1 MAPAAPPAAE
11 FVRAFVATSPF
22 ARRTGLEVVD
32 LSADRAEI
40 RLPFDEGN
48 VTVADVVHGGAIA
61 TLLDVAVTAAAF
73 CSPEALDASS
83 GATVS
88 LTVNY
93 VRAGRGDLVAVGRAV
108 RRAGGLCFCS
118 AVATDADGRTVATAI
133 GTYRYA

>member
-1 MAPAAPPAAE
+1 VASRQPPAAE

-22 ARRTGLEVVD
+22 ARRIGLVVVD
-32 LSADRAEI
+32 LSADRAEL

-73 CSPEALDASS
+73 CAPEALEASS
-83 GATVS
+83 GATIS

-118 AVATDADGRTVATAI
+118 AEATDADGRTVAAAI
-133 GTYRYA
+133 GTYRYT

>member
-1 MAPAAPPAAE
+1 MASDQPPAAE

-32 LSADRAEI
+32 LSADRAEL

-61 TLLDVAVTAAAF
+61 TLLDVAITAAAF
-73 CSPEALDASS
+73 CAPQALDAAS
-83 GATVS
+83 GGTIS

-108 RRAGGLCFCS
+108 RPRRWIVLLLG
-118 AVATDADGRTVATAI
+118 
-133 GTYRYA
+133 

>member
-1 MAPAAPPAAE
+1 VSPDAPPAAE

-32 LSADRAEI
+32 LAADRAEL

-73 CSPEALDASS
+73 CSPQALDATS

-88 LTVNY
+88 LTINY

-118 AVATDADGRTVATAI
+118 AEATDGEGRTVAAAI
-133 GTYRYA
+133 GTYRYS

>member
-1 MAPAAPPAAE
+1 VSPAAPPAAD

-22 ARRTGLEVVD
+22 ARRTGLEVMALAV
-32 LSADRAEI
+32 DRAELM
-40 RLPFDEGN
+40 LPFDEGN

-73 CSPEALDASS
+73 CAPQQLEARS
-83 GATVS
+83 GATIS

-93 VRAGRGDLVAVGRAV
+93 IRAGRGDLVAIGRAV
-108 RRAGGLCFCS
+108 RRAGGLCFCE
-118 AVATDADGRTVATAI
+118 AEATDSEGRTVAAAI

>member
-1 MAPAAPPAAE
+1 MAPHQPPAAE

-22 ARRTGLEVVD
+22 TRRTGLEVVD
-32 LSADRAEI
+32 LSADRAEL

-73 CSPEALDASS
+73 CAPEALDASS
-83 GATVS
+83 GATIS

-93 VRAGRGDLVAVGRAV
+93 VRAGRGDLIGLGRAV

-118 AVATDADGRTVATAI
+118 AEATDAEGDTVATAI
-133 GTYRYA
+133 ATYRYA

>member
-1 MAPAAPPAAE
+1 VAPRQPPAAE
-11 FVRAFVATSPF
+11 FVRTFVATSPF
-22 ARRTGLEVVD
+22 ARRTGLQVVD
-32 LSADRAEI
+32 LTADRAEL

-73 CSPEALDASS
+73 CAPEALDAGS
-83 GATVS
+83 GVTIS

-118 AVATDADGRTVATAI
+118 AEATDGDGRTVATAI

>member
-1 MAPAAPPAAE
+1 VAPRQPPAAE
-11 FVRAFVATSPF
+11 FVRTFVATSPF
-22 ARRTGLEVVD
+22 ARRTGLQVVD
-32 LSADRAEI
+32 LTADRAEL

-73 CSPEALDASS
+73 CAPEALDAGS
-83 GATVS
+83 GATIS

-118 AVATDADGRTVATAI
+118 AEATDGDGRTVATAI

>member
-1 MAPAAPPAAE
+1 VTPDAPPAAE

-22 ARRTGLEVVD
+22 CRRAGLEVVD
-32 LSADRAEI
+32 LSADRAEL

-73 CSPEALDASS
+73 CAPEPLEASG
-83 GATVS
+83 GATIS

-93 VRAGRGDLVAVGRAV
+93 VRPGRGDLVAVGRAV

-118 AVATDADGRTVATAI
+118 AEAADADDRTVATAI
-133 GTYRYA
+133 GTYRYS

>member
-32 LSADRAEI
+32 LSADRAQLK
-40 RLPFDEGN
+40 LPFDEGN

-73 CSPEALDASS
+73 CAPEALDATS
-83 GATVS
+83 GATIS
-88 LTVNY
+88 LTVHY

-108 RRAGGLCFCS
+108 RRAGGLCFC
-118 AVATDADGRTVATAI
+118 AAEATDAEGRAVATAI

>member
-11 FVRAFVATSPF
+11 FVRAFVASSPF
-22 ARRTGLEVVD
+22 ALRTGLEVVD
-32 LSADRAEI
+32 LQADRAEL

-48 VTVADVVHGGAIA
+48 VTVADVLHGGAIA

-73 CSPEALDASS
+73 CAPQPLDVSG

-108 RRAGGLCFCS
+108 RRAGGLCFCQ
-118 AVATDADGRTVATAI
+118 AEATDVEGRMVATAMA
-133 GTYRYA
+133 TYRYA

>member
-1 MAPAAPPAAE
+1 VSPAAPPAAE

-32 LSADRAEI
+32 LAGDRAEL

-61 TLLDVAVTAAAF
+61 TLLDVAITAAAF
-73 CSPEALDASS
+73 CAPEALEARS
-83 GATVS
+83 GATIS

-93 VRAGRGDLVAVGRAV
+93 IRAVRGDLVAVGRAV
-108 RRAGGLCFCS
+108 RRAGGLCFCE
-118 AVATDADGRTVATAI
+118 AEATDTEDRTIAAAI

>member
-1 MAPAAPPAAE
+1 MAPRPPPAAE

-32 LSADRAEI
+32 LSVDRAEL

-73 CSPEALDASS
+73 CAPEALDASS
-83 GATVS
+83 GATIS

-93 VRAGRGDLVAVGRAV
+93 VRPGRGDLVAVGRAV
-108 RRAGGLCFCS
+108 RRACGLCFCS
-118 AVATDADGRTVATAI
+118 AEATAADGRTVAVAI

>member
-1 MAPAAPPAAE
+1 MTPAAPPAAE

-32 LSADRAEI
+32 LSADRAEL
-40 RLPFDEGN
+40 RLPFDTGN

-73 CSPEALDASS
+73 CAPEALHASS
-83 GATVS
+83 GATIS

-93 VRAGRGDLVAVGRAV
+93 VRAGRGDLVAAARAV

-118 AVATDADGRTVATAI
+118 AAATDADGRTVATAI
-133 GTYRYA
+133 ATYRYA

>member
-1 MAPAAPPAAE
+1 MASDQPPAAE

-32 LSADRAEI
+32 LSADRAEL

-61 TLLDVAVTAAAF
+61 TLLDVAITAAAF
-73 CSPEALDASS
+73 CAPQALDATS
-83 GATVS
+83 GGTIS

-108 RRAGGLCFCS
+108 RPRRWIVLLL
-118 AVATDADGRTVATAI
+118 GR
-133 GTYRYA
+133 GH

>member
-1 MAPAAPPAAE
+1 VSPAAPPAAE

-22 ARRTGLEVVD
+22 ARRTGLEVLALD
-32 LSADRAEI
+32 ADRAEL

-48 VTVADVVHGGAIA
+48 VTVADVIHGGAIA

-73 CSPEALDASS
+73 CAPDGLEAKS
-83 GATVS
+83 GATIS

-93 VRAGRGDLVAVGRAV
+93 IRAGRGDLLAVGRAV
-108 RRAGGLCFCS
+108 RRAGGLCFCE
-118 AVATDADGRTVATAI
+118 AEATDTEGQTVAAAI

>member
-1 MAPAAPPAAE
+1 VPEAPPAAE
-11 FVRAFVATSPF
+11 LVRAFIASSPF
-22 ARRTGLEVVD
+22 SRRVGLEVVD
-32 LSADRAEI
+32 LAADRAEL

-48 VTVADVVHGGAIA
+48 VTVAEMVHGGAIA

-73 CSPEALDASS
+73 CAPEALDATS
-83 GATVS
+83 GATIS

-108 RRAGGLCFCS
+108 RRAGGLCFCD
-118 AVATDADGRTVATAI
+118 AEATDADGRTVATAM